1 MKQCKCTKCQATL
14 PIEAETS
21 YLACT
26 NCYAYFKVIGD
37 EVELLTKFNTGN
49 RPMNLSFE
57 LGQEITINQTVY
69 RITGLVQRNDAIHTT
84 FFWREYFLKNNIGE
98 TVFLNEYN
106 GNWLLVRPL
115 YDYHTDA
122 KWESVVYEDIR
133 YTLFQEYYQDV
144 NWASGSFD
152 FDITDV
158 KKLYS
163 REFIA
168 PPQMLI
174 NEVRKRDVE
183 QNSEWF
189 IGEYV
194 DEQQVFDE
202 FNRLG
207 NSSINTLSFP
217 LKRGVGATEPYKSKL
232 YFKEALNISLA
243 ALAVLLAVQLVF
255 LMIVPE
261 KKVLDETF
269 FSTDLT
275 YDSTTTMAT
284 TQKPMVSKTF
294 EVKKTSKIAI
304 ELNTQVDNSW
314 LESNITMVNE
324 QTGAELPIVLGA
336 EYYHGVEGGESWNEG
351 NTRVSKDYSSVP
363 AGKYHLLIETS
374 TPKKENGAYTIRLK
388 VGGMYF
394 SNLLIMLVLISLV
407 PIYLYFTERE
417 FEKQRWADSDY
428 SPYISEE
435 EDE

>member
-1 MKQCKCTKCQATL
+1 MKQHKCTKCQASL
-14 PIEAETS
+14 PIEAES
-21 YLACT
+21 SHVACT
-26 NCYAYFKVIGD
+26 NCYAYYKVGD
-37 EVELLTKFNTGN
+37 EVEFLSKFHTGN
-49 RPMNLSFE
+49 RPLNLSFQ
-57 LGQEITINQTVY
+57 LGQELTIHQTNY
-69 RITGLVQRNDAIHTT
+69 RITGLVQRNDATYPT
-84 FFWREYFLKNNIGE
+84 FSWREYFLKNNIGE
-98 TVFLNEYN
+98 AAFLNEYN
-106 GNWLLVRPL
+106 GNWLLVKPL
-115 YDYHTDA
+115 YEFNSDA
-122 KWESVVYEDIR
+122 KWESVQFEDIR
-133 YTLFQEYYQDV
+133 YTLFQAYYQNV

-158 KKLYS
+158 DKLYT

-207 NSSINTLSFP
+207 NNTINTLSFP

-232 YFKEALNISLA
+232 YFNEAKNHSLV
-243 ALAVLLAVQLVF
+243 ALAVILAIQLLF
-255 LMIVPE
+255 LMLIPE
-261 KKVLDETF
+261 KTVLNEKF
-269 FSTDLT
+269 NSTDLT
-275 YDSTTTMAT
+275 YDSTTTMAI
-284 TQKPMVSKTF
+284 TQKPIVSKSF
-294 EVKKTSKIAI
+294 EIKKTSKIAI
-304 ELNTQVDNSW
+304 DLSTQVDNSW

-336 EYYHGVEGGESWNEG
+336 EYYHGVEGGESWSEG
-351 NTRVSKDYSSVP
+351 KVRVSKDYSSVP

-435 EDE
+435 EEE